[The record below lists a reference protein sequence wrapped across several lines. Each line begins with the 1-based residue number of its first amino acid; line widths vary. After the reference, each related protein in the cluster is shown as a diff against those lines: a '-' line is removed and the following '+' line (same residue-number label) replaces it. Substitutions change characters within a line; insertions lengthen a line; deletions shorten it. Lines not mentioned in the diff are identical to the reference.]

1 MIAAGCAHT
10 QPLRILTM
18 PNPYFLVFELI
29 VAGQF
34 LICVRHAWRRG
45 PGALW
50 ALVAGAA
57 FGVLLELA
65 TIRQLNAYRY
75 GTFTVMVLDVP
86 LAIGVAW
93 GAIIYSARLTSDASG
108 LPGWARPILDGLLAL
123 NIDLAMDAVAIR
135 LGMWDWGMGLESQY
149 FGVPWANFWAWF
161 WVVGSFSAGLRLASA
176 WRRRAA
182 PVLAPL
188 AAVVIG
194 LAGVLGTNA
203 LITFWVPRPLYEP
216 TVAVTLAAALGV
228 VAWQR
233 PRFGPLPADPP
244 AFWVPFVSHLY
255 FLAAG
260 LTAGILQAVPFLLLV
275 SLVMFGLALR
285 LHTPAWRP
293 RLARQA

>member
-1 MIAAGCAHT
+1 
-10 QPLRILTM
+10 M
-18 PNPYFLVFELI
+18 PNPYFWTFVII
-29 VAGQF
+29 VAGLF
-34 LICVRHAWRRG
+34 LLCARHAWRRG
-45 PGALW
+45 PAGVWQLA
-50 ALVAGAA
+50 AGAA

-75 GTFTVMVLDVP
+75 GAFTVMVLDVP

-93 GAIIYSARLTSDASG
+93 GSIIYSVRLISDASG

-161 WVVGSFSAGLRLASA
+161 WVVCSFSDGMRLKKMWRQSA
-176 WRRRAA
+176 AA
-182 PVLAPL
+182 WLAPL
-188 AAVVIG
+188 GAVAVG

-203 LITFWVPRPLYEP
+203 LITFVVPRPLYEA
-216 TVAVTLAAALGV
+216 TVALTLGGALAL

-260 LTAGILQAVPFLLLV
+260 WLAGVFQTTPFLLLI
-275 SLVMFGLALR
+275 SLLMFGLALG
-285 LHTPAWRP
+285 LHGPARRSWF
-293 RLARQA
+293 ARRA